1 MWVVF
6 LLAAMTVAICALI
19 IVYIANKVFI
29 AMENDRE
36 KNKTI
41 NKEINKEKEI

>member
-1 MWVVF
+1 MIF
-6 LLAAMTVAICALI
+6 LLSALTVAICALI
-19 IVYIANKVFI
+19 IVYIANKVLI

-36 KNKTI
+36 KNKNK